1 MYAHQILMDEVR
13 EYAGSS
19 FYSRQAGEQN
29 DLIKFHRTVICFVNG
44 TADAKCFLRNAH
56 VWPLHHVINH

>member
-56 VWPLHHVINH
+56 V